1 MNRPLA
7 PETDPMCLFSV
18 LADEEALP
26 EEAVGAVAIVLR
38 SIEFGVQFAIAWTD
52 PDGIRRT
59 IMIQGTDLREF
70 AMLSDALAK
79 TVKAAKRGKTT
90 TGTRTLAATSSPP
103 LKREDLS

>member
-26 EEAVGAVAIVLR
+26 EEVVGAVAIVLC

-59 IMIQGTDLREF
+59 IIIEGTDLREF
-70 AMLSDALAK
+70 AMLSAALAK
-79 TVKAAKRGKTT
+79 TVKAAKRGRTT
-90 TGTRTLAATSSPP
+90 TATRTLAAAGAPTP
-103 LKREDLS
+103 KREDLS